1 MIEADKAREKTMKSI
16 LRDITDRINQAISQ
30 GYYDIRI
37 FTKQSFY
44 LEEYV
49 KSWGYDIE
57 YNEEQERYMISWR

>member
-1 MIEADKAREKTMKSI
+1 MIKADEAREKTMKSI
-16 LRDITDRINQAISQ
+16 LSDIANRINQAIFQ

-49 KSWGYDIE
+49 KSWGL
-57 YNEEQERYMISWR
+57 